1 MVRRYCDV
9 APSDDCP
16 MLHCYNTDNY
26 DFVNQQCLAGNSV
39 ADSPSNR
46 KQLRFSAAPITP
58 ASLSTS
64 RPAAV
69 AVLTRALVRTTTA
82 PRAAVRPCLR
92 QDGAFWG
99 WALATQPS
107 CSKQNSK
114 STKTGTG
121 NHIYSYPVNQVPHPP
136 SAAALMR
143 ATERWQLTGLPSHP

>member
-1 MVRRYCDV
+1 MSHPRTTAR
-9 APSDDCP
+9 
-16 MLHCYNTDNY
+16 CYTVTTQTTMTSSTSSVSRAIVSRTVPTTGNNY
-26 DFVNQQCLAGNSV
+26 VSA
-39 ADSPSNR
+39 
-46 KQLRFSAAPITP
+46 AAPITP

-107 CSKQNSK
+107 CSKKNSK